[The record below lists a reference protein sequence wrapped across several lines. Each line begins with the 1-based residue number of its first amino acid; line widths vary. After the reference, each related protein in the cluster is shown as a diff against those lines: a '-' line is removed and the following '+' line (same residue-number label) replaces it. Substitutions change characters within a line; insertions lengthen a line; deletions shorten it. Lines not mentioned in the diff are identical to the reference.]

1 MSDSEVPEVSEVV
14 SVGEPTPESVPPF
27 DDAMFDAVL
36 AKVVSAAAGTVSAM
50 AEEASLPS
58 GIFRDMAFLTC
69 CHALIANPNVKEF
82 EPMIQLAGTMAG
94 KMTALKESM
103 ERIDR
108 EKRQSG

>member
-1 MSDSEVPEVSEVV
+1 MSDSEVSEVSEVV
-14 SVGEPTPESVPPF
+14 SVGEPSHVPPLA
-27 DDAMFDAVL
+27 DEPAFDAVL
-36 AKVVSAAAGTVSAM
+36 AKVVSAFAGTVSAM
-50 AEEASLPS
+50 GEEASLPS
-58 GIFRDMAFLTC
+58 GVFRDMAFLTC

-103 ERIDR
+103 ERVDR